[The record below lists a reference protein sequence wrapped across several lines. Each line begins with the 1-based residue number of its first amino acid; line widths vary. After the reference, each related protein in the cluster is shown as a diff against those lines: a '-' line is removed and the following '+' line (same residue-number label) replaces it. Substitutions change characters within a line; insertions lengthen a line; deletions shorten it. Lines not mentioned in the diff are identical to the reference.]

1 MNIKQGLPCHN
12 SNYSAKRG
20 GNPIKYVVIHY
31 TANNGDTAQNNCK
44 YFNSPNRKAS
54 AHYFVGRDG
63 VFQSVQDIHT
73 AWHCGGSSYKH
84 KYCRNANSIGI
95 EMCSKIDGNGKYY
108 IENSVIDN
116 AIDLTKYLM
125 DKYNISSSNVIRH
138 YDVTGKA
145 CPEPF
150 VRDEN
155 LWKNFKLQLEGDTMT
170 SEERAKFNELVNI
183 VSELQISVDKL
194 ANPMIYNYIDDN
206 MPEWAREGVQFCID
220 KNIIQGTG
228 NGLGLDD
235 KDLKYCTIIMRLC
248 KTLSSN

>member
-1 MNIKQGLPCHN
+1 MNIKQGSPCHN

-125 DKYNISSSNVIRH
+125 DKYNIPSSNVIRH

-155 LWKNFKLQLEGDTMT
+155 LWENFKSQLEDNAMT
-170 SEERAKFNELVNI
+170 REEKAKFNKLVNV
-183 VSELQISVDKL
+183 VSALQTTIDKL
-194 ANPMIYNYIDDN
+194 ANPMIYNYIDKN
-206 MPEWAREGVQFCID
+206 MPEWARPTIQKLVD
-220 KNIIQGTG
+220 KGILQGNE
-228 NGLGLDD
+228 NGLGLTYS
-235 KDLKYCTIIMRLC
+235 DLRYLVWNDRAGLYD
-248 KTLSSN
+248 

>member
-54 AHYFVGRDG
+54 AHYFVGSDG

-84 KYCRNANSIGI
+84 KYCRNANSIGV

-125 DKYNISSSNVIRH
+125 DKYNILSSNVVRH

-155 LWKNFKLQLEGDTMT
+155 IWKNFKLQLEGDTMT
-170 SEERAKFNELVNI
+170 NEERTKFNELVNA
-183 VSELQISVDKL
+183 VSAVTSDVDELKK
-194 ANPMIYNYIDDN
+194 PKMIYNYIDNN
-206 MPEWAREGVQFCID
+206 MPKWARPTIQKLVD
-220 KNIIQGTG
+220 KGILQGDE
-228 NGLGLDD
+228 NGLGLTDD
-235 KDLKYCTIIMRLC
+235 LLRVLVINDRAGLYD
-248 KTLSSN
+248 